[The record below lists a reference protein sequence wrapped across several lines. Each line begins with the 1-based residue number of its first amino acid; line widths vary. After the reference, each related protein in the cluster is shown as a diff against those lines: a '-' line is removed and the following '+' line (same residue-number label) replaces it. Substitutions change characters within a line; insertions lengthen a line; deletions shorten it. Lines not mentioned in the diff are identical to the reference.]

1 MNHIQQINKLI
12 SLNSSAVYLWNEV
25 EGKEFDEQTLA
36 ALLVKKYR
44 IDEKRALEDKQKA
57 AEQAEEPKQ
66 IEAKEAAP
74 AVESEEKTDNNQ
86 ETTKSE

>member
-1 MNHIQQINKLI
+1 MKIKKGFVVREMCGEYIVTAESLELVNFNKLI

-44 IDEKRALEDKQKA
+44 IDEKRALDDA
-57 AEQAEEPKQ
+57 TALC
-66 IEAKEAAP
+66 KEWKDAG
-74 AVESEEKTDNNQ
+74 VLE
-86 ETTKSE
+86 